1 MILIRW
7 KDAIIN
13 VDGLRDTYYEH
24 TQHRVILR
32 FSTDE
37 KVVCPVSSNKEL
49 EELYNRISTAVGKKE
64 R

>member
-24 TQHRVILR
+24 THHRVILR
-32 FSTDE
+32 FSTGE
-37 KVVCPVSSNKEL
+37 EVMCLVSSDKEL
-49 EELYNRISTAVGKKE
+49 EELFNRIFTAAKKNT
-64 R
+64 